1 MIDAEVL
8 IQSRVEQQNVRAAAQ
23 MASSKDAS
31 AAAVRLEDET
41 KTTKHRAQ
49 LPAGASKVP
58 STELHGYT
66 LVHQPCTT
74 PHD

>member
-31 AAAVRLEDET
+31 AAAVREKDET

-49 LPAGASKVP
+49 LPAGRIEGTKYRATWVYPCSP
-58 STELHGYT
+58 TLHDST
-66 LVHQPCTT
+66 
-74 PHD
+74 